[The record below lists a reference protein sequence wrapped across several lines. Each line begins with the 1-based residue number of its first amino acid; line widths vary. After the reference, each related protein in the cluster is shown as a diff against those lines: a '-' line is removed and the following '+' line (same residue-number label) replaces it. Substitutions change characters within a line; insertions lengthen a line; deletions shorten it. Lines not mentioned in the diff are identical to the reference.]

1 MFGLITIVIIV
12 SFLGFLTPGFTGMFS
27 SFSNGGSS
35 LGTVFG
41 RKVGFE
47 ELRTQSNRNLIA
59 FSLLYGGVPLS
70 NNNLSE
76 MASQNAFPAICRI
89 EAAKRRG
96 IKITDQ
102 QIADFIAKLPLFQK
116 KDSKNFDL
124 TLYRNYIDN
133 MLTPNGLGALEL
145 DNSVRDFLVQ
155 QELNREISESVVV
168 TPGEVLAFYNSLF
181 EKLDVWVGR
190 FNAGD
195 FAATVKVTDTELTK
209 FFEASRKNYT
219 IPAKFQITLISFDY
233 NSIPLAP
240 EEISDTAVEKF
251 YNENKAIF
259 TLPPT
264 GDENKTPPVTPP
276 LKDIKAKV
284 RAELVNKLKSGRAIR
299 NAQVFARDVYDKVG
313 EASAKDQ
320 YKIFTAFATQ
330 NKLPLVKTGWFDATA
345 EAIDEL
351 KEPELIKQVTGVYE
365 QVPVTNAVTGRK
377 AAYVAFV
384 TERKESRPAE
394 FSEAQAK
401 VRQDVKKIKSRE
413 AALSAA
419 RETVKRIAQSKER
432 FKDVKSMTQPKFE
445 KIDTFI
451 LSDPPYGQEG
461 AMIAGMAENIKADNI
476 SEARDTEDGAM
487 LVFVEKRTT
496 PASAEFES
504 KRQMTESFY
513 RQKKVGAAQSA
524 FNSWLDSKCQLKGE

>member
-145 DNSVRDFLVQ
+145 DNSVRDFLIQ

-195 FAATVKVTDTELTK
+195 FVATVKVTDSELT
-209 FFEASRKNYT
+209 
-219 IPAKFQITLISFDY
+219 
-233 NSIPLAP
+233 
-240 EEISDTAVEKF
+240 
-251 YNENKAIF
+251 
-259 TLPPT
+259 
-264 GDENKTPPVTPP
+264 
-276 LKDIKAKV
+276 
-284 RAELVNKLKSGRAIR
+284 
-299 NAQVFARDVYDKVG
+299 
-313 EASAKDQ
+313 
-320 YKIFTAFATQ
+320 
-330 NKLPLVKTGWFDATA
+330 
-345 EAIDEL
+345 
-351 KEPELIKQVTGVYE
+351 
-365 QVPVTNAVTGRK
+365 
-377 AAYVAFV
+377 
-384 TERKESRPAE
+384 
-394 FSEAQAK
+394 
-401 VRQDVKKIKSRE
+401 
-413 AALSAA
+413 
-419 RETVKRIAQSKER
+419 
-432 FKDVKSMTQPKFE
+432 
-445 KIDTFI
+445 
-451 LSDPPYGQEG
+451 
-461 AMIAGMAENIKADNI
+461 
-476 SEARDTEDGAM
+476 
-487 LVFVEKRTT
+487 
-496 PASAEFES
+496 
-504 KRQMTESFY
+504 
-513 RQKKVGAAQSA
+513 
-524 FNSWLDSKCQLKGE
+524 